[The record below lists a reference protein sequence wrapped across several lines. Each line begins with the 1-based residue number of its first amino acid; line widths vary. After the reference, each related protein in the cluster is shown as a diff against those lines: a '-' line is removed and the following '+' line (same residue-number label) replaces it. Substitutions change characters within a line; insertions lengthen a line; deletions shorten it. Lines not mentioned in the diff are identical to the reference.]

1 MRLLQLAI
9 EEGPSAATFSA
20 QHFGVE
26 SFHPSIPVGSD
37 RLYSSSANR
46 NMGIKFTCP
55 ACGRALNVKSELG
68 GKKGRCPKCQAK
80 IEIPAESAAD
90 SGSSGSQ
97 ASSPSGLAPAPAT
110 GLPTAS
116 AATAAPGST
125 AAPRAAAG
133 AGAVTSA
140 EKSTILLT
148 PQAAGVPGGV
158 AGPISEAPQMQWYAL
173 PPGAANQYGPAKGE
187 EFRVW
192 MQEGRITADALVWR
206 QDWPDWK
213 RAGSV
218 FPKLEAAASVA
229 APVAAPAAGTPLPTA
244 TAARPMTAGSPPVAQ
259 PIFPVAAAGSGLF
272 TTAGPI

>member
-110 GLPTAS
+110 GLPS
-116 AATAAPGST
+116 
-125 AAPRAAAG
+125 

-158 AGPISEAPQMQWYAL
+158 ADPISEA
-173 PPGAANQYGPAKGE
+173 
-187 EFRVW
+187 
-192 MQEGRITADALVWR
+192 
-206 QDWPDWK
+206 
-213 RAGSV
+213 
-218 FPKLEAAASVA
+218 
-229 APVAAPAAGTPLPTA
+229 
-244 TAARPMTAGSPPVAQ
+244 
-259 PIFPVAAAGSGLF
+259 
-272 TTAGPI
+272 